1 MLQCLASG
9 ITGSGALLHLQPV
22 AGTASTCYIFL
33 QCLGHVSVLA
43 GMMPHLSKEKSCIM
57 WMESPTGAVLAHG
70 VVDWNVENS
79 SVMYVFQSGMD
90 KPGGSVI
97 SVSGAVNPAQTLT
110 MHLLSALPLSHHGR
124 KRGRGCLS
132 TLVKALSGVE
142 CLGRQDPPWG
152 SSGVATTRCLVTCV
166 CLKSAWMTMH
176 QTVRKQKSR
185 GPES

>member
-9 ITGSGALLHLQPV
+9 ITGSGALLHLLPV

-70 VVDWNVENS
+70 VVDRNVENS

-110 MHLLSALPLSHHGR
+110 MHLLAALPLSHHGR
-124 KRGRGCLS
+124 KKRKRVSLHSRESVERRGVSGPSGSSVGQLRGRYNEVFGDLRLS
-132 TLVKALSGVE
+132 EINWRMT
-142 CLGRQDPPWG
+142 CN
-152 SSGVATTRCLVTCV
+152 SS
-166 CLKSAWMTMH
+166 SA
-176 QTVRKQKSR
+176 QAEESR
-185 GPES
+185 A